1 MYMYEAYVRRENGDT
16 AGAFA
21 AIDTAWAFVA
31 SDVGRATLDSVRVS
45 EFGLESLL
53 APDDSAD
60 SGANTGVNR

>member
-1 MYMYEAYVRRENGDT
+1 V
-16 AGAFA
+16 FA
-21 AIDTAWAFVA
+21 AIDTAWALVA

-53 APDDSAD
+53 APDDSAN